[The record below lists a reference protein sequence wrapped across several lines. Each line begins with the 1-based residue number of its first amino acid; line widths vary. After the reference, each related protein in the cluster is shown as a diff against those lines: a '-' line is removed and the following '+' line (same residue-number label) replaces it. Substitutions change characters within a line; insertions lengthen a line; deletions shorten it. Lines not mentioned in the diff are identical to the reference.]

1 MSRATDWSAKRST
14 RRAMGFS
21 KVARNFALVPR
32 SPAPPP
38 SRSPP
43 AERGPTAQAAA
54 HWPVAFWE
62 IAPICADLWRLRD
75 TLCMSVVL
83 VFNAIETGLAPERVQ
98 SFAGLFFFKMPRW
111 VALRFSARKT

>member
-32 SPAPPP
+32 GLLPARRDAP
-38 SRSPP
+38 
-43 AERGPTAQAAA
+43 RGAGPLAAACA

-62 IAPICADLWRLRD
+62 IALICADLWRVRD

-83 VFNAIETGLAPERVQ
+83 FIN
-98 SFAGLFFFKMPRW
+98 K
-111 VALRFSARKT
+111 